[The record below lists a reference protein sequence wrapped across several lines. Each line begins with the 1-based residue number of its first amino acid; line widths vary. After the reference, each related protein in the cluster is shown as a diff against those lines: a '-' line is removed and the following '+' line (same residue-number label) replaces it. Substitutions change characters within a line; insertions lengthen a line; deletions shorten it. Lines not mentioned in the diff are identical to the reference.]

1 METEQREEG
10 FEKVV
15 LEKLEWLT
23 QEVGKL
29 NLEERLSLSVED
41 KRFYSTKEA
50 AGLVGRSAWTVR
62 QFCNRREVKGA
73 HKVAGRGNMTS
84 GALAGK
90 ELRSCGRDSILLSA
104 IPKLRENVYPLVG
117 K

>member
-73 HKVAGRGNMTS
+73 HKVAGRGQHDEWRIS
-84 GALAGK
+84 REGVE
-90 ELRSCGRDSILLSA
+90 ELRQRRHS
-104 IPKLRENVYPLVG
+104 PLG
-117 K
+117 HSEAA